1 MTEKQVVPKYMADWL
16 KFCKDNGFKLLEGMS
31 PYASAME
38 EYLDDFEGDIQ
49 EVLKWIRHNPDEFAR
64 AWLNGYGVDKHTKY
78 SVQIKGVKYT
88 YAYLKYSSKH
98 NYWYFSDATVGTTFS
113 IYHTKEDLEKSGF
126 GWVFSC
132 DGISVV
138 EVTSG

>member
-16 KFCKDNGFKLLEGMS
+16 KFCKDRRFNLLEGIS

-38 EYLDDFEGDIQ
+38 EYLDYFEGDIK
-49 EVLKWIRHNPDEFAR
+49 EILKWIRHNPDEFAR
-64 AWLNGYGVDKHTKY
+64 AWLNGYGVDKLTKY

-88 YAYLKYSSKH
+88 YAYLKYNSKY
-98 NYWYFSDATVGTTFS
+98 NYWYFSDDTVGINFNA
-113 IYHTKEDLEKSGF
+113 YHTKEDLEKAGF

-132 DGISVV
+132 EGVSIV
-138 EVTSG
+138 EVK

>member
-49 EVLKWIRHNPDEFAR
+49 EVLKWIRHNQDDFSK
-64 AWLNGYGVDKHTKY
+64 AWVNGYEVGNCSKHK
-78 SVQIKGVKYT
+78 VFIKGLKKENN
-88 YAYLKYSSKH
+88 YLKHDMTSD
-98 NYWYFSDATVGTTFS
+98 NWYMGANISGAQFTVW
-113 IYHTKEDLEKSGF
+113 HTKEELEKAGF

-132 DGISVV
+132 EGVSIV
-138 EVTSG
+138 EVKQ

>member
-49 EVLKWIRHNPDEFAR
+49 EVLKWIRDNTDEFAK
-64 AWLNGYGVDKHTKY
+64 AWLNGYKVEKPIKY
-78 SVQIKGVKYT
+78 SVRIKRVKYT
-88 YAYLKYSSKH
+88 YSYLKYNSSN
-98 NYWYFSDATVGTTFS
+98 NYWYFSDESVGISFS
-113 IYHTKEDLEKSGF
+113 IYHTKEALEKSGF

-132 DGISVV
+132 DGV
-138 EVTSG
+138 EVKELED

>member
-49 EVLKWIRHNPDEFAR
+49 EVLKWIRDNTDEFAK
-64 AWLNGYGVDKHTKY
+64 AWLNGYKVEKPIKY
-78 SVQIKGVKYT
+78 SVRIKGVKYT
-88 YAYLKYSSKH
+88 YSYLKYNSSN
-98 NYWYFSDATVGTTFS
+98 NYWYFSDESVEISFS
-113 IYHTKEDLEKSGF
+113 IYHTREALEQSGF

-132 DGISVV
+132 DGV
-138 EVTSG
+138 EVKEL